1 MTMELHL
8 HGEPRVIDSIP
19 ALEQALLEARA
30 LAQCELWL
38 TMAEDA
44 EQGPALCLLRNGGN
58 AWLMYLSGQDD
69 LSFHTLGDEEE
80 TGECSYLLANGQV
93 DVYPEAWCVEV
104 DQCERA
110 FAAFFRTGGAR
121 PAGVAWEA
129 D

>member
-1 MTMELHL
+1 MTMALNL
-8 HGEPRVIDSIP
+8 HGEARAVDSIL
-19 ALEQALLEARA
+19 ALEQMLQEART

-38 TMAEDA
+38 TLATDA
-44 EQGPALCLLRNGGN
+44 EQGPALCMLRNGGN

-69 LSFHTLGDEEE
+69 LSFHSLGDEEE

-104 DQCERA
+104 GQCERA
-110 FAAFFRTGGAR
+110 FLAFFRTGGAR
-121 PAGVAWEA
+121 PAGIAWEA

>member
-1 MTMELHL
+1 MTMALNL
-8 HGEPRVIDSIP
+8 HGESRAVDSIA

-44 EQGPALCLLRNGGN
+44 EQGAALCMLRNGGN

-69 LSFHTLGDEEE
+69 FSYHSLGDEEAE
-80 TGECSYLLANGQV
+80 GTCSYLLSNGQV
-93 DVYPEAWCVEV
+93 DEYPEAWCVDLE
-104 DQCERA
+104 QCQRA
-110 FAAFFRTGGAR
+110 CAEFFRKGGAR
-121 PAGVAWEA
+121 PSGIAWQA